1 MVERSIEGWSEPQV
15 LPSPI
20 NSDSRDGSYTATA
33 DGVVYISSKRPD
45 GFGGYDI
52 WHIQPKPNQVLHAE
66 NLGPIMNSTAF
77 DVSPL
82 IAPDGSYL
90 IFGSERNGRR
100 GEAHLYIC
108 FKKGNDEWTTPI
120 NMNSCGAKVN
130 NETAHHSGPSL
141 SPDGKFLFFRRH
153 ESMMDMDVYWVNANI
168 IDDLKKEVFN

>member
-1 MVERSIEGWSEPQV
+1 MLVILFYQQMEKGFT

-100 GEAHLYIC
+100 GEAHL
-108 FKKGNDEWTTPI
+108 

-168 IDDLKKEVFN
+168 IDDLKKVVFN